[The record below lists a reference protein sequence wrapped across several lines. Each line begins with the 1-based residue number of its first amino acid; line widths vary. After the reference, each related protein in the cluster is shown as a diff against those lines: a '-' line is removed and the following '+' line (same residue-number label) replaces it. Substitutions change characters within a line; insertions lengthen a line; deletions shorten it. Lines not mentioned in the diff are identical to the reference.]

1 MLQTL
6 CGLYRKL
13 ISSLGTLVGIILALL
28 AALITIEVIMRNTGL
43 GGISWLNEVAEYFL
57 YAGTLMAAP
66 WALAEGAH
74 VRVDVVIA
82 SLPKSLAL
90 KVEKI
95 ADLLGAVICFVIA
108 YYGAVAV
115 RDAYVENTIQYKAL
129 AMPEWILYLA
139 VPVFVTFL
147 GIEFLIR
154 AWNAHKGIDETETH
168 ITSEGF

>member
-1 MLQTL
+1 MLQTVYR
-6 CGLYRKL
+6 LYRNL
-13 ISSLGTLVGIILALL
+13 ISMLGTLVGLILALL
-28 AALITIEVIMRNTGL
+28 AVMITAEVIMRNTGF

-82 SLPKSLAL
+82 SLSKEVAL
-90 KVEKI
+90 QVEKI
-95 ADLLGAVICFVIA
+95 ADLIGAAICFVVT
-108 YYGAVAV
+108 YFGAVAV

-129 AMPEWILYLA
+129 AMPEWILFLA
-139 VPVFVTFL
+139 VPIFMALLAV
-147 GIEFLIR
+147 EFLIR
-154 AWNAHKGIDETETH
+154 AWRAHKGFDDTELH